1 MNSFKAQS
9 HASHASQQHDP
20 VRAALE
26 LVSLTVD
33 GGGGGGGG
41 HGGHGGHEGH
51 GGHGG
56 DGGHGGHGGHE
67 DDLSPP
73 PRLTSTGGNRNK
85 RNSSSKSQ
93 RGSSDV
99 EQFRALDA
107 LVFQAAVA
115 NMVQV
120 RTFNTSW
127 LLEYQLVGVNRLC
140 SLWLCGG
147 GEQSTYAFRTQG

>member
-41 HGGHGGHEGH
+41 HGGRGGHE
-51 GGHGG
+51 
-56 DGGHGGHGGHE
+56 GHE

-115 NMVQV
+115 I
-120 RTFNTSW
+120 W
-127 LLEYQLVGVNRLC
+127 
-140 SLWLCGG
+140 
-147 GEQSTYAFRTQG
+147 FR

>member
-41 HGGHGGHEGH
+41 HGGRGGHE
-51 GGHGG
+51 
-56 DGGHGGHGGHE
+56 GHE